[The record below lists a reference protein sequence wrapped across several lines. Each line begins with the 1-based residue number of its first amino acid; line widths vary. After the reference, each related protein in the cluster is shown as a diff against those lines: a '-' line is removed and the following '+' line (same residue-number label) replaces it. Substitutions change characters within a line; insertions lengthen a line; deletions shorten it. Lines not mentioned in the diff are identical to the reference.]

1 MTAIIAGVLALAL
14 LYCATTESDR
24 KILEQV
30 KSGEKNLF
38 CNFKDG
44 VRLVNPEMIKDISDD
59 TWVFENGYAKNCILK

>member
-44 VRLVNPEMIKDISDD
+44 ERLVNPDVIVGFNDGV
-59 TWVFENGYAKNCILK
+59 WFFENGYAKNCILK